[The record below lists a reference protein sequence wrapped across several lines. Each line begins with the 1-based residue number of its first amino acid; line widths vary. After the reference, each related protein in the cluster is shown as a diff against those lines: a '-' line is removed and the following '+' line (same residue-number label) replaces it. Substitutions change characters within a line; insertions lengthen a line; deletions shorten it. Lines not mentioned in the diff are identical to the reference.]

1 MCLVACHLLRNGEKQ
16 DEEEEEEEEEEGEE
30 GEGGHCVR
38 LEALLMLCRYPTT
51 AFLKG
56 LCHEMNNFLKAFKI
70 KLPVVLSVYAPVVFK
85 LFCCLVMEKIKDKV
99 LAF

>member
-30 GEGGHCVR
+30 GEGCHCVR
-38 LEALLMLCRYPTT
+38 LEALLMLCRYDT

-56 LCHEMNNFLKAFKI
+56 LCHEMNNVLKALRI
-70 KLPVVLSVYAPVVFK
+70 KLVGT
-85 LFCCLVMEKIKDKV
+85 FCIPMRR
-99 LAF
+99 

>member
-16 DEEEEEEEEEEGEE
+16 DEEEEEEEEEEGEGEE

-38 LEALLMLCRYPTT
+38 LEALLMLCRYCTST

-56 LCHEMNNFLKAFKI
+56 LCHEMNNFLKVLGGGGRI
-70 KLPVVLSVYAPVVFK
+70 LLGLPVK
-85 LFCCLVMEKIKDKV
+85 
-99 LAF
+99 

>member
-16 DEEEEEEEEEEGEE
+16 DEEEEEEEEDEGED

-38 LEALLMLCRYPTT
+38 LEALLMLCRYCTDT

-56 LCHEMNNFLKAFKI
+56 LCLEINNFMKLSKI
-70 KLPVVLSVYAPVVFK
+70 KLVPYFLY
-85 LFCCLVMEKIKDKV
+85 MRR
-99 LAF
+99 